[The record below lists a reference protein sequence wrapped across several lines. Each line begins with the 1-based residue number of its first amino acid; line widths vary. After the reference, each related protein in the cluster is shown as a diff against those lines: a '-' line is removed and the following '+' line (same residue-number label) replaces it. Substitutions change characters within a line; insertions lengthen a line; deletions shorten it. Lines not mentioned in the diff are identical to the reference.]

1 MNLNYPADMASHWA
15 LFQAGGV
22 GNTASA
28 LPCHRCLVTY
38 GELGVVF
45 DVYKVQ
51 PGDTVNSIAAAHG
64 IFPEE
69 LRVINPESKTNEAK
83 LKKHHS
89 KSQQKFTPTISRH
102 LPKDADEVLKTGS
115 LIRVHKVWKMD
126 RECPEKFLNIPHIKA
141 PLCFLHAGMRVTEWL
156 LLKLQE
162 RAVQQKHVMQLNR
175 AWKESGAQYQ
185 MNPDKSGQGTY
196 YKPSCDGRKTKAVIH
211 SSSDWMHAVDSR
223 GPILNLWKQW
233 ERIFEIGRK
242 MEPTAKEKQDFEPL
256 CRQFF
261 RCCRMLYTDEGLSWY
276 VHHLAQHGGEYIR
289 RRALGKDMNEA
300 LEAHHQ
306 TSWQMAGHVFHGLKP
321 GNPYCVKCEDGT
333 FDKSSGPVYDR
344 EKVTITESV
353 MQTQYRL
360 FFDKFKKDWDPSVWT
375 SVNLPV
381 PESNQSFVQ
390 QYREHSPIPDLT
402 VQQQGLRRVSR
413 IAEAEIDR
421 LNKMKAD
428 RSIGQ
433 DTEQI
438 RTQEKRVER
447 VKKSVNTQKRK
458 VDQLRSKAAVASAL
472 KRARNN

>member
-1 MNLNYPADMASHWA
+1 MEGKDKADNLDGNCRYLFKRIQELEDGASITVMIEGEEHNLKMNLNYPADMASHWA

-276 VHHLAQHGGEYIR
+276 VHHLAQHGGEY
-289 RRALGKDMNEA
+289 M
-300 LEAHHQ
+300 
-306 TSWQMAGHVFHGLKP
+306 
-321 GNPYCVKCEDGT
+321 
-333 FDKSSGPVYDR
+333 
-344 EKVTITESV
+344 
-353 MQTQYRL
+353 
-360 FFDKFKKDWDPSVWT
+360 
-375 SVNLPV
+375 
-381 PESNQSFVQ
+381 
-390 QYREHSPIPDLT
+390 
-402 VQQQGLRRVSR
+402 
-413 IAEAEIDR
+413 
-421 LNKMKAD
+421 NKMKAD